1 MKLRLKIRLSVII
14 DQGLDYFFVD
24 LGRDDDLEL
33 ILLQNN
39 KEIPKN
45 PDFRHEREGNTWEF

>member
-1 MKLRLKIRLSVII
+1 MLRLVLIFFYLKTF
-14 DQGLDYFFVD
+14 LDYFSVD